1 MAQSPQAAARYDILG
16 LGNAIVDIIARTPD
30 AFLAQH
36 ALTKGTMALIEEG
49 PAEGLLQA
57 MGDTTVVSGGSAAN
71 TVIGAA
77 SLGCQ
82 AAFVG
87 KVRDD
92 HLGDLFTDDIRR
104 AGVDFPV
111 PHAPDG
117 PATARCFVLVTP
129 DGQRTMNT
137 FLGACQNL
145 SEADVD
151 ADMVRASR
159 ITYLEG
165 YLWDPPAAK
174 RAFVKAATLAHG
186 AGRQVALSLSDAFC
200 VNRYRPEFLELL
212 RDGTVD
218 ILFANEAELASLLD
232 EPDFDAAI
240 TLLRRENVLAAVT
253 RGEHGC
259 VVVSPDGVHAVPAAP
274 IGTLI
279 DTTGAGDLFAAGF
292 VTGLVRGLDHQR
304 CAQLGGLAAA
314 EIIQHIGA
322 RPKVDL
328 KALAR
333 ASGLPL

>member
-1 MAQSPQAAARYDILG
+1 MNAARYDILG

-36 ALTKGTMALIEEG
+36 ALTKGTMALIDEG
-49 PAEGLLQA
+49 PAESLYKA
-57 MGDTTVVSGGSAAN
+57 MGETVVISGGSAAN

-77 SLGCQ
+77 VLGCQ
-82 AAFVG
+82 AAFIG
-87 KVRDD
+87 KVRND

-104 AGVDFPV
+104 AGVDFLI
-111 PHAPDG
+111 PHAVDG

-145 SEADVD
+145 GVDDVD
-151 ADMVRASR
+151 PSTVQASR
-159 ITYLEG
+159 VTYLEG

-174 RAFVKAATLAHG
+174 AAFVKAASLAHA

-200 VNRYRPEFLELL
+200 VNRYRPEFLQLL

-218 ILFANEAELASLLD
+218 ILFANEAELASLFE
-232 EPDFDAAI
+232 EPDFDAGVA
-240 TLLRRENVLAAVT
+240 LLRAERVLAAVT

-259 VVVSPDGVHAVPAAP
+259 VVVSPDGVTAVPAAP
-274 IGTLI
+274 IAELV

-292 VTGLVRGLDHQR
+292 VTGMVRGFDHADSAR
-304 CAQLGGLAAA
+304 LGGLAAA

-322 RPKVDL
+322 RPKGDL
-328 KALAR
+328 R
-333 ASGLPL
+333 AMAGERGLMV